1 MVPDELFKSTVR
13 RFSNLPLVAEIL
25 GKLERGLAPTL
36 TYHSF
41 EHTTDVLRE
50 AVYFALFD
58 NLPTRSIELLV
69 IAAAMH
75 DAGFLE
81 ARSGNEPI
89 GARYARE
96 AMLRHGGYSEEEIKL
111 VEQMI
116 LDTAVVMH
124 DGAPKQIPAT
134 ELSKY
139 LLDADL
145 ANFGRD
151 DFFAKGELLAMESGD
166 DRATLLGKTLAL
178 ISAHAWYT
186 NAARTLRQA
195 KRDENLANLKAML
208 AAGR

>member
-1 MVPDELFKSTVR
+1 MVQEELFQSTVKR
-13 RFSNLPLVAEIL
+13 LSSLPVVAEIL
-25 GKLERGLAPTL
+25 SKLAQGLSPTL

-41 EHTTDVLRE
+41 AHTTDVLRD

-58 NLPTRSIELLV
+58 NLSARSMELLV
-69 IAAAMH
+69 VAAAMH

-81 ARSGNEPI
+81 ARSANEAI

-96 AMLRHGGYSEEEIKL
+96 AMVRHGGYNEEEIKL

-124 DGAPKQIPAT
+124 NGAPKQIPST

-145 ANFGRD
+145 GNFGRD
-151 DFFAKGELLAMESGD
+151 DFFSKGELLAKESGD

-178 ISAHAWYT
+178 ISAHVWYT

-195 KRDENLANLKAML
+195 KRDENLETLKAII
-208 AAGR
+208 AAGN